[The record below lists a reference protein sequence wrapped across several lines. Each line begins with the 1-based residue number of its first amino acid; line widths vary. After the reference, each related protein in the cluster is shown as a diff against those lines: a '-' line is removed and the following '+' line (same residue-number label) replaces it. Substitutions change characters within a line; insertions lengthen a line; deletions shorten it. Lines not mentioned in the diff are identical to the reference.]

1 MIKKILTLII
11 LLIILALLLVMKPS
25 IKQIPSPIDEIPDED
40 GTFAC
45 TMDAMMCPDGSYVG
59 RTGPLCEFVCPTVA
73 SSTSATLKMNETYTM
88 YGVSI
93 QPQEIVSE
101 SRCPSDVTCI
111 QAGTV
116 KVAVLIT
123 TESGSHRVEFEPG
136 QKENI
141 DSTSLTLKEV
151 TPYPQST
158 HKTTDDEYRFVF
170 EMGR

>member
-11 LLIILALLLVMKPS
+11 LLIILALLLVFKPS
-25 IKQIPSPIDEIPDED
+25 IKQLPSPVDELPDD
-40 GTFAC
+40 TAVAC

-59 RTGPLCEFVCPTVA
+59 RTGPRCEFVCPTVA
-73 SSTSATLKMNETYTM
+73 SSTSTTLKMNETYTM

-123 TESGSHRVEFEPG
+123 TEAGSHRVEFEPG

-141 DSTSLTLKEV
+141 DSVSLTLKEV

-158 HKTTDDEYRFVF
+158 HKITHDEYRFVF